1 VGIQVFS
8 SIAEAIR
15 AGCTIDSSCPDSEG
29 FLHARIQTPA
39 GWAQVLIRTSRVR
52 S

>member
-1 VGIQVFS
+1 MGIQVFS
-8 SIAEAIR
+8 SIVEAIR
-15 AGCTIDSSCPDSEG
+15 AGYMIDSSYPDSEG

-39 GWAQVLIRTSRVR
+39 GWAQALVRTSRVR